1 MDTDWDVSCRIQIQK
16 PQSKDFFDQWGKFDC
31 KAHTHAWIA
40 YHANSALRE
49 QEKRAEQKRAEQ
61 KRAEEQERKKQAE
74 QKRAEEQERKKQA
87 EQKPR
92 DWVHIRI
99 EKLFALAD
107 KKSNAPLPERR
118 NALKAAAK
126 LITKHNV
133 DDRHIRER
141 YFQLEACC

>member
-49 QEKRAEQKRAEQ
+49 QEKRAEQKR
-61 KRAEEQERKKQAE
+61 AE